1 MSDCWSPNLDI
12 GKGNTPSEEQF
23 WCVQHKRVQA
33 QLFIKLIKTKKVNVQ
48 VLLLH
53 M

>member
-1 MSDCWSPNLDI
+1 M
-12 GKGNTPSEEQF
+12 NTPSEEQF
-23 WCVQHKRVQA
+23 WCVQYKRVQA